1 MKKFFKKDYVIIL
14 LILILASFMR
24 LYMIE
29 DYISF
34 LGDEGRDVIVAREIL
49 RGEFT
54 LLGPRS
60 SAGDFFMGPFYYYL
74 ISPFLFLANYDPVGP
89 AIMVALFGI
98 ATVWLIYYTGQKFFN
113 RETGI
118 IAALLY
124 SFSPLVLEYS
134 RSSWNPNILPFF
146 ALLIIYLIYFVVLN
160 NKGYWWYMLTGF
172 LIGISLQ
179 LHYLS
184 LILWTV
190 VFLYIFLTA
199 KRREIKVALVKNFIV
214 GGGVLA
220 SLMPLILF
228 EFLHGFLNSR
238 GIISFVFGENVSSSG
253 SSSYPAEVAN
263 IFFRIFGRLIT
274 NFPPANNILHDSPGL
289 IILWTVC
296 TLIIAFAS
304 VYILFLY
311 KSRKLVLLLS
321 LWLFVSVFLLGFYQK
336 EIHDY
341 LFTFIFPL
349 PFLLTGNMLAFILNK
364 KNNIFY
370 KTLPVLVIA
379 GLITVYLNDV
389 PFKLEPNRQKEQA
402 KKIAKFVIE
411 QTGNKKYNFALLS
424 GGNSDHAYRYYLEI
438 LGHEPVLLENLEDD
452 PQRKSAT
459 QQLFVVCEDIKCNP
473 IGNPLHEIAAFGR
486 AEIANV
492 WNVSVVKVYKLIPYK
507 E

>member
-1 MKKFFKKDYVIIL
+1 
-14 LILILASFMR
+14 MR

-34 LGDEGRDVIVAREIL
+34 LGDEGRDVIIAREIL
-49 RGEFT
+49 HGEFT

-74 ISPFLFLANYDPVGP
+74 IAPFLFFANYDPVGP
-89 AIMVALFGI
+89 AIMVALLGI
-98 ATVWLIYYTGQKFFN
+98 ATVWLVYYTGWKFFN
-113 RETGI
+113 KETGL

-124 SFSPLVLEYS
+124 AFSPLVLEYS

-146 ALLIIYLIYFVVLN
+146 ALLIIYLIYFIVI
-160 NKGYWWYMLTGF
+160 NKKNLKWHLLTGI
-172 LIGISLQ
+172 LIGLSLQ

-199 KRREIKVALVKNFIV
+199 KKKELIRSLIKNVVVA
-214 GGGVLA
+214 GGVLI

-228 EFLHGFLNSR
+228 EFLHEFLNSR
-238 GIISFVFGENVSSSG
+238 GILSFVFGENVSPSG
-253 SSSYPAEVAN
+253 TSSYPVEVGN

-274 NFPPANNILHDSPGL
+274 NFPPANHIIHDTNPGL
-289 IILWTVC
+289 VMLWGIF
-296 TLIIAFAS
+296 TLIIAIFS
-304 VYILFLY
+304 VYILFLQ
-311 KSRKLVLLLS
+311 KSRKLVILLS

-349 PFLLTGNMLAFILNK
+349 PFLLSANFFAFLLNK
-364 KNNIFY
+364 KNVIY
-370 KTLPVLVIA
+370 RVISILVIA
-379 GLITVYLNDV
+379 ALIVLYLNDV

-402 KKIAKFVIE
+402 KKISKFIIDK
-411 QTGNKKYNFALLS
+411 TNNKEYNFALLS

-438 LGHEPVLLENLEDD
+438 LGREPVLLENLESD
-452 PQRKSAT
+452 PQRKSVT
-459 QQLFVVCEDIKCNP
+459 GQLFVVCEDIKCNP

-486 AEIANV
+486 AEISNV
-492 WNVSVVKVYKLIPYK
+492 WDVSVVKVYKLIPYK
-507 E
+507 K